1 MRSLRGGVARRA
13 GSLLVALLLL
23 LPVLASGHHHDADA
37 ARAPD
42 ACPVCMV
49 KSDSPAVT
57 AAPVPL
63 LAPVLHCFAAVAT
76 AFAAPGFA
84 YRPLRAARAPPRH
97 LSVRRA

>member
-1 MRSLRGGVARRA
+1 MRSVRNRVARRA
-13 GSLLVALLLL
+13 GSFLVALLLL
-23 LPVLASGHHHDADA
+23 LPVLASGHHHDT

-57 AAPVPL
+57 AAPIPL
-63 LAPVLHCFAAVAT
+63 LAPALHCFALAPTALAV
-76 AFAAPGFA
+76 PGVA
-84 YRPLRAARAPPRH
+84 YYPPQAARGPPRP